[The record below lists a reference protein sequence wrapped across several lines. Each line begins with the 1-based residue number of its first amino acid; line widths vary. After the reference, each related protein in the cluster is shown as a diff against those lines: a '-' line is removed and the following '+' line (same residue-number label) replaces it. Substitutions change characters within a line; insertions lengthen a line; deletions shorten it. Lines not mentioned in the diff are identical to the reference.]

1 MRNNCYNCMIWLYPF
16 WVLTTPLAGTFA
28 ADMLALLTQG
38 DTASAIFILALV
50 IASGLW
56 LGKFKVKGISLGS
69 TWILFMGILLGHL
82 GLWINPVILSFIKD
96 FGLILFVFAIGLQVG
111 PGFFHSFRKD
121 GLPMNMLSLAMILLA
136 VLAAYIIHLV
146 TGENLGIMTG
156 IMSGAVTNTPGL
168 GAAQQTLSDATSASA
183 EISEA
188 SSGIASA
195 YAVAYPIGVLGAI
208 AVLLLSKALFRVD
221 LSKEKEKAS
230 ASDNDEG
237 SAFRLACKVEN
248 PALFG
253 KTVHDIVGE
262 ENADHLVITRMMRD
276 GRVFFPDLDL
286 PLQEGDKLLIVTDM
300 QHKDKVRIIFGEDY
314 PVDMNEW
321 RPTGT
326 ELISRRLSVTKSSIT
341 GKSLR
346 KLDIRRKYG
355 VTVARILRAGVDLQ
369 ADANLILQVGDSL
382 KVVGSEDGIARVAK
396 LVGNEPESLHKPNLI
411 PIFLGIALGV
421 ALGMMP
427 IRFPSMPQPLK
438 LGLAGGPLI
447 VAILLG
453 HFGPKLRITT
463 YTALSANLMI
473 REIGI
478 SLFMAA
484 VGLGAGKNFVAS
496 LVGGGYMWVLYGA
509 IITLVPMTLVALA
522 ARYLLKMDFFKICG
536 LLSGG
541 TTDPALLSFSEQM
554 FGSGRIAVNYATV
567 YPLTMFMRV
576 VAAQVL
582 IMIML

>member
-1 MRNNCYNCMIWLYPF
+1 MMN
-16 WVLTTPLAGTFA
+16 
-28 ADMLALLTQG
+28 LLTQR

-50 IASGLW
+50 IASGLF
-56 LGKFKVKGISLGS
+56 LGRFKIKGVSLGS

-82 GLWINPVILSFIKD
+82 GLRIHPVMLSFIKD

-121 GLPMNMLSLAMILLA
+121 GLPMNMLAVALVLLA
-136 VLAAYIIHLV
+136 AATAYIIHIV
-146 TGENLGIMTG
+146 SGENLGIMTG

-168 GAAQQTLSDATSASA
+168 GAAQQMLSDASSSSPDIPAA
-183 EISEA
+183 A
-188 SSGIASA
+188 SGIASA
-195 YAVAYPIGVLGAI
+195 YAVAYPLGVLGAI
-208 AVLLLSKALFRVD
+208 AVVLLSKVVFKVNIN
-221 LSKEKEKAS
+221 KEREQAS
-230 ASDNDEG
+230 ASEDND
-237 SAFRLACKVEN
+237 SNAFRLACKVEN

-253 KTVHDIVGE
+253 KTIHDIVGE
-262 ENADHLVITRMMRD
+262 DNSDHLVITRMMRD
-276 GRVFFPDLDL
+276 GKVFFPDLDL
-286 PLQEGDKLLIVTDM
+286 PMQEGDKLLIVTDV
-300 QHKDKVRIIFGEDY
+300 QHKDNVRIMFGEDY
-314 PVDMNEW
+314 PVDINEW
-321 RPTGT
+321 RPSGT
-326 ELISRRLSVTKSSIT
+326 ELITRRLSITKSSIT

-369 ADANLILQVGDSL
+369 ADADLILQVGDSL
-382 KVVGSEDGIARVAK
+382 KVVGSEEGIAKLSK

-421 ALGMMP
+421 ALGVVP
-427 IRFPSMPQPLK
+427 IHFPSMPQPLK

-453 HFGPKLRITT
+453 HFGPQLRITT

-484 VGLGAGKNFVAS
+484 VGLGAGKTFVAS
-496 LVGGGYMWVLYGA
+496 LVGGGYIWVLYGA
-509 IITLVPMTLVALA
+509 VITLVPMAIVALA
-522 ARYLLKMDFFKICG
+522 ARFLMKMDFFKICG
-536 LLSGG
+536 LLAGG

-567 YPLTMFMRV
+567 YPLTMFLRV

>member
-1 MRNNCYNCMIWLYPF
+1 
-16 WVLTTPLAGTFA
+16 
-28 ADMLALLTQG
+28 MLNLLTQR
-38 DTASAIFILALV
+38 DTAGAIFILALV

-56 LGKFKVKGISLGS
+56 LGKFKVKGISLGT
-69 TWILFMGILLGHL
+69 TWILFMGILLGHF
-82 GLWINPVILSFIKD
+82 GLRINPVMLSFIKD

-121 GLPMNMLSLAMILLA
+121 GLPMNLMAVALVLLA
-136 VLAAYIIHLV
+136 VITTYVIHLIS
-146 TGENLGIMTG
+146 GENLGIMTG

-168 GAAQQTLSDATSASA
+168 GAAQQTLAGAGSSSPEMA
-183 EISEA
+183 EA
-188 SSGIASA
+188 FSGIASA
-195 YAVAYPIGVLGAI
+195 YAVSYPLGVLGAI
-208 AVLLLSKALFRVD
+208 AVLLLSKAIFKPD
-221 LSKEKEKAS
+221 LKKEQES
-230 ASDNDEG
+230 SSDSDEAN
-237 SAFRLACKVEN
+237 AFRLACKGEN

-253 KTVHDIVGE
+253 KTLQDIVGD
-262 ENADHLVITRMMRD
+262 ENPDHLVITRMMRD
-276 GRVFFPDLDL
+276 GKVFFPDLQL
-286 PLQEGDKLLIVTDM
+286 PLQEGDRLLIVTDV
-300 QHKDKVRIIFGEDY
+300 QHKTKVQLLFGEDY
-314 PVDMNEW
+314 PVDMEEW
-321 RPTGT
+321 RTPGS
-326 ELISRRLSVTKSSIT
+326 ELVSRRLSVTKSSIT

-369 ADANLILQVGDSL
+369 ADAGLILQVGDSL
-382 KVVGSEDGIARVAK
+382 KVVGTEEGIERLAK
-396 LVGNEPESLHKPNLI
+396 LVGNEPESLHRPNLV
-411 PIFLGIALGV
+411 PIFFGIALGV
-421 ALGMMP
+421 ALGTLP
-427 IRFPSMPQPLK
+427 IHFPSMPQPLK

-484 VGLGAGKNFVAS
+484 VGLGAGKTFVSS
-496 LVGGGYMWVLYGA
+496 LLGGGYMWVLYGA
-509 IITLVPMTLVALA
+509 IITLVPMLLVSLA
-522 ARYLLKMDFFKICG
+522 ARIFFKMDFFKICG

-567 YPLTMFMRV
+567 YPLTMFLRV

>member
-1 MRNNCYNCMIWLYPF
+1 MMN
-16 WVLTTPLAGTFA
+16 
-28 ADMLALLTQG
+28 LLTQR

-50 IASGLW
+50 IASGLF
-56 LGKFKVKGISLGS
+56 LGKFKIKGISLGS
-69 TWILFMGILLGHL
+69 TWILFMGILLGHF
-82 GLWINPVILSFIKD
+82 GLRINPIILSFIKD

-121 GLPMNMLSLAMILLA
+121 GLPMNLMAVTLVVLA
-136 VLAAYIIHLV
+136 VVTTYIIHLV
-146 TGENLGIMTG
+146 SGENLGIMTG

-168 GAAQQTLSDATSASA
+168 GAAQQTLSDATSTSPEIGSA
-183 EISEA
+183 A
-188 SSGIASA
+188 SGIASA
-195 YAVAYPIGVLGAI
+195 YAVAYPLGVLGAI
-208 AVLLLSKALFRVD
+208 AVVLLSKAIFRVN
-221 LSKEKEKAS
+221 LEKEKKLAS
-230 ASDNDEG
+230 ASQDDEG

-253 KTVHDIVGE
+253 KSLHEVMGD
-262 ENADHLVITRMMRD
+262 ENSDHLVITRMMRGD
-276 GRVFFPDLDL
+276 KVFFPDLGL
-286 PLQEGDKLLIVTDM
+286 PLQEGDKLLIVTDV
-300 QHKDKVRIIFGEDY
+300 QHKEKVRIIFGEDY

-321 RPTGT
+321 RPVGT
-326 ELISRRLSVTKSSIT
+326 QLVSGRLSITKSSIT

-355 VTVARILRAGVDLQ
+355 VTVARIMRSGIDLQ
-369 ADANLILQVGDSL
+369 ADADLILQVGDSL
-382 KVVGSEDGIARVAK
+382 KVVGTEEGIARLAK

-421 ALGMMP
+421 ALGVLP
-427 IRFPSMPQPLK
+427 IRFPAMPQPLK

-453 HFGPKLRITT
+453 HFGPQLRITT

-484 VGLGAGKNFVAS
+484 VGLGAGKTFVAS

-509 IITLVPMTLVALA
+509 IITLVPMALVALI
-522 ARYLLKMDFFKICG
+522 ARYLMKMDFFKICG
-536 LLSGG
+536 LLAGG

-567 YPLTMFMRV
+567 YPLTMFLRV

-582 IMIML
+582 IMIMI

>member
-1 MRNNCYNCMIWLYPF
+1 MMN
-16 WVLTTPLAGTFA
+16 
-28 ADMLALLTQG
+28 LLTQR

-50 IASGLW
+50 IASGLF
-56 LGKFKVKGISLGS
+56 LGKFKIKGISLGS
-69 TWILFMGILLGHL
+69 TWILFMGILLGHF
-82 GLWINPVILSFIKD
+82 GLRINPIILSFIKD

-121 GLPMNMLSLAMILLA
+121 GLPMNLMAVTLVVLA
-136 VLAAYIIHLV
+136 VVTTYIIHV
-146 TGENLGIMTG
+146 VSGENLGIMTG

-168 GAAQQTLSDATSASA
+168 GAAQQTLSDATSTSPEIGSA
-183 EISEA
+183 A
-188 SSGIASA
+188 SGIASA
-195 YAVAYPIGVLGAI
+195 YAVAYPLGVLGAI
-208 AVLLLSKALFRVD
+208 AVVLLSKAVFRVN
-221 LSKEKEKAS
+221 LAKEKERAS
-230 ASDNDEG
+230 ASQDDEG
-237 SAFRLACKVEN
+237 NAFRLACKVEN

-253 KTVHDIVGE
+253 KSLHEVMGE
-262 ENADHLVITRMMRD
+262 ENSDHLVITRMMRGD
-276 GRVFFPDLDL
+276 KVFFPDLDL
-286 PLQEGDKLLIVTDM
+286 PLQEGDKLLIVTDV
-300 QHKDKVRIIFGEDY
+300 QHKEKVRIIFGEDY

-321 RPTGT
+321 RPVGT
-326 ELISRRLSVTKSSIT
+326 QLVSGRLSITKSSIT

-355 VTVARILRAGVDLQ
+355 VTVARIMRSGIDLQ
-369 ADANLILQVGDSL
+369 ADADLILQVGDSL
-382 KVVGSEDGIARVAK
+382 KVVGTEEGIARLAK

-421 ALGMMP
+421 ALGVLP
-427 IRFPSMPQPLK
+427 IRFPAMPQPLK

-453 HFGPKLRITT
+453 HFGPQLRITT

-484 VGLGAGKNFVAS
+484 VGLGAGKTFVAS

-509 IITLVPMTLVALA
+509 IITLVPMALVALI
-522 ARYLLKMDFFKICG
+522 ARYLMKMDFFKICG
-536 LLSGG
+536 LLAGG

-567 YPLTMFMRV
+567 YPLTMFLRV

-582 IMIML
+582 IMIMI

>member
-1 MRNNCYNCMIWLYPF
+1 MNACVDY
-16 WVLTTPLAGTFA
+16 VGTIFYLCH
-28 ADMLALLTQG
+28 DMVNLFTQR

-50 IASGLW
+50 IASGLYIS
-56 LGKFKVKGISLGS
+56 KFKIKGISLGT

-82 GLWINPVILSFIKD
+82 GLRINPTILSFIKD

-121 GLPMNMLSLAMILLA
+121 GLPMNMLSLAMVLLA
-136 VLAAYIIHLV
+136 VATTYVIHLV
-146 TGENLGIMTG
+146 SGENLGIMTG

-168 GAAQQTLSDATSASA
+168 GAAQQTLSEATSASA
-183 EISEA
+183 EISDA
-188 SSGIASA
+188 ASGIASA
-195 YAVAYPIGVLGAI
+195 YAVAYPMGVLGAI
-208 AVLLLSKALFRVD
+208 AVLLFSKALFRVD
-221 LSKEKEKAS
+221 LKAEQEKAS
-230 ASDNDEG
+230 ASDDDEG
-237 SAFRLACKVEN
+237 NAFRLACKVEN

-253 KTVHDIVGE
+253 KTVHDIVGD
-262 ENADHLVITRMMRD
+262 ENADHLVITRMKRGD
-276 GRVFFPDLDL
+276 KVFFPDFGL
-286 PLQEGDKLLIVTDM
+286 PLEEGDKLLIVTDV
-300 QHKDKVRIIFGEDY
+300 QHKEKVRIIFGEEY

-321 RPTGT
+321 RPSGT
-326 ELISRRLSVTKSSIT
+326 KLITSRLSITKSSIT

-346 KLDIRRKYG
+346 KLDIRHKYG

-369 ADANLILQVGDSL
+369 ADADLILQVGDSL
-382 KVVGSEDGIARVAK
+382 KVVGSEEGIARLAK
-396 LVGNEPESLHKPNLI
+396 LVGNEPETLHKPNLV
-411 PIFLGIALGV
+411 PIFFGIALGV
-421 ALGMMP
+421 ALGMLP
-427 IRFPSMPQPLK
+427 IRFPGMPQPLK

-453 HFGPKLRITT
+453 HFGPQLRITT

-484 VGLGAGKNFVAS
+484 VGLGAGKTFVAS
-496 LVGGGYMWVLYGA
+496 LAGGGYMWVLYGVF
-509 IITLVPMTLVALA
+509 ITLIPMTLIALI
-522 ARYLLKMDFFKICG
+522 ARYILKMDFFKICG
-536 LLSGG
+536 LLAGG

-567 YPLTMFMRV
+567 YPLTMFLRV

>member
-1 MRNNCYNCMIWLYPF
+1 MLG
-16 WVLTTPLAGTFA
+16 LFA
-28 ADMLALLTQG
+28 QG
-38 DTASAIFILALV
+38 DTAGAIFVLALV
-50 IASGLW
+50 VASGLF
-56 LGKFKVKGISLGS
+56 LGKFKFKGISLGT
-69 TWILFMGILLGHL
+69 TWILFAGIILGHF
-82 GLWINPVILSFIKD
+82 GLRIHPIMLSFIKD

-121 GLPMNMLSLAMILLA
+121 GLPMNMLAVGLVLLA
-136 VLAAYIIHLV
+136 VLVSYAIHFV
-146 TGENLGIMTG
+146 SGENLGIMTG

-168 GAAQQTLSDATSASA
+168 GAAQQTISSSGAASPEAAVAAT
-183 EISEA
+183 
-188 SSGIASA
+188 GIASA
-195 YAVAYPIGVLGAI
+195 YAVAYPLGVLGAI
-208 AVLLLSKALFRVD
+208 AVLLLFKAIFRID
-221 LSKEKEKAS
+221 LEKEQEKAS
-230 ASDNDEG
+230 RNESEETA
-237 SAFRLACKVEN
+237 AFRLACKVEN

-262 ENADHLVITRMMRD
+262 ENSDHLVITRMMRD
-276 GRVFFPDLDL
+276 GKVFFPDLDL
-286 PLQEGDKLLIVTDM
+286 PLKEGDKLLIVTDI
-300 QHKDKVRIIFGEDY
+300 QHKDKASIIFGEEC

-321 RPTGT
+321 QQPGAKLVSGRMS
-326 ELISRRLSVTKSSIT
+326 ITKSSIT

-355 VTVARILRAGVDLQ
+355 VTVTRIMRAGIDLQ
-369 ADANLILQVGDSL
+369 AAPDLILQVGDSL
-382 KVVGSEDGIARVAK
+382 QAVGSEEGLARLAA

-411 PIFLGIALGV
+411 PIFFGIALGV
-421 ALGMMP
+421 AVGMIP

-463 YTALSANLMI
+463 YTALSANLMV

-484 VGLGAGKNFVAS
+484 VGLGAGKTFVAS

-509 IITLVPMTLVALA
+509 LITLIPMVVIAII
-522 ARYLLKMDFFKICG
+522 ARAGLKFDFFKICG

-541 TTDPALLSFSEQM
+541 TTDPALLSFSEQL
-554 FGSGRIAVNYATV
+554 FGNGRIAVNYATV
-567 YPLTMFMRV
+567 YPLTMFLRV
-576 VAAQVL
+576 VAAQVM